1 MPGAADTVAVSG
13 IGLLIVRGAEG
24 ATAACAAA
32 STATAV
38 HSRGPAGEY
47 STKVPQPARTWTDWS
62 ACCRTVTCGDGRR
75 WMGCLLMACK
85 RSGVRIPIAPQFRNT
100 IRKKEPR
107 IKAEY
112 SSKVQQQADR
122 TPVRIRSPRR

>member
-47 STKVPQPARTWTDWS
+47 STKVPQPARTRTDWS
-62 ACCRTVTCGDGRR
+62 GRCGTVTCGDGLG
-75 WMGCLLMACK
+75 WTCCLQSEV
-85 RSGVRIPIAPQFRNT
+85 RS
-100 IRKKEPR
+100 
-107 IKAEY
+107 
-112 SSKVQQQADR
+112 SSL
-122 TPVRIRSPRR
+122 RSSTRFPSSQR